1 MNTVICTGGLSM
13 NIVRMKVEYQTNPL
27 AIDEKTP
34 GFGWN
39 VETDEKNWY
48 QESYRIL
55 VSDNEEELKNNIAN
69 MWDSGV
75 VLDKKM
81 VNVVYEGKELESVT
95 KYYWKVL
102 VTANNRTVESDIAT
116 FETAFYDTS
125 RFSGKWIGETV
136 SEEHHIFRKVFNIS
150 KEIKSARA
158 YICGLGAYELHLNGS
173 KVSEY
178 VLQPGWTVYD
188 KTCLYNVYDITEMLN
203 TGDNAVGV
211 LLADGMY
218 HISGHKGRYAYFP
231 RSYGFAKFLLQLE
244 ITYKDGSIETV
255 LSDENFRKAIGPY
268 RYCCIYGGEEFDASK
283 YDENF
288 SKADYVEDESW
299 SNADIVEA
307 PKGKLA
313 LQKSLPLKVMQ
324 TYEPVSVIE
333 VRPGVYMYDL
343 GKNFSGWVRISVRTN
358 GAFAGNRIKMKPGEV
373 LKEDGTPNQKV
384 TGKNYSWDYYM
395 NSDARQ
401 EYASKFT
408 YTGFRYVQVEGAIPK
423 ELAGACEEA
432 PVIESFIGEFVYPD
446 MELMGEFNCSNDL
459 YNKIHGIITQAM
471 LSNIKSIFTDCPHR
485 EKLGW
490 LEETHLIGPAIMYNY
505 DVHNLYEKVE
515 KDIRDSQH
523 EDGLVP
529 DICPEYITEFVKWHY
544 GYLDSPEWGSAC
556 IINPWYV
563 YKKYGDTSI
572 FERNYDVMKSYIDY
586 LSSKTHHCILHHG
599 LGDWL
604 DIGPMVP
611 YSQNTPVPV
620 IATTIYYY
628 DINIMAKVAG
638 ILGKGEDEK
647 YFINLAKDV
656 YEEFNTQFLDEQTN
670 RYANGSQA
678 AQALSLMVGLVPKE
692 REEKV
697 LDMLVR
703 DIKSRGYATTAGDV
717 GHPFVT
723 AALTKYDKSDIMNE
737 MMKVTD
743 KPGYGY
749 QVMCGA
755 TTLTEEWD
763 GPDPNRP
770 HGSLNHF
777 MLGSGEEWFYSGLGG
792 IQCVRHDLP
801 FDEYVIAPHIADNV
815 DEVNVWHMH
824 PYGKILVNWVKT
836 DESKVSIRL
845 SVPAN
850 TTAIFVNPFTGEK
863 SRIGSG
869 EYTLW
874 ASRN

>member
-1 MNTVICTGGLSM
+1 MGGFIV
-13 NIVRMKVEYQTNPL
+13 NIVRMKVEYQTNPI
-27 AIDEKTP
+27 AVDEKKP

-39 VETDEKNWY
+39 VETNEKNWY

-55 VSDNEEELKNNIAN
+55 VSDSEELLGKNVGN
-69 MWDSGV
+69 MWDSGIV
-75 VLDKKM
+75 SDRKM
-81 VNVVYEGKELESVT
+81 VNVSYDGLDLNSAT
-95 KYYWKVL
+95 KYFWKVFVYANGE
-102 VTANNRTVESDIAT
+102 VTESEIAT
-116 FETAFYDTS
+116 FETAFFETE
-125 RFSGKWIGETV
+125 RFTGKWIGETNG
-136 SEEHHIFRKVFNIS
+136 EEHHIYRRNFKLS
-150 KEIKSARA
+150 KEVKSARA
-158 YICGLGAYELHLNGS
+158 YISGLGAYELHINGK
-173 KVSEY
+173 KVSDY
-178 VLQPGWTVYD
+178 VLQPGWTAYD
-188 KTCLYNVYDITEMLN
+188 KTCLYNVYDITDMLVLN
-203 TGDNAVGV
+203 DNAVGV

-218 HISGHKGRYAYFP
+218 HIPGHKGRYAYFP
-231 RSYGFAKFLLQLE
+231 RSYGFSKFLMQLE
-244 ITYKDGSIETV
+244 ITYTDGSIEKIV
-255 LSDENFRKAIGPY
+255 SDENFKKATGPY

-288 SKADYVEDESW
+288 SKPDYIEDDSW
-299 SNADIVEA
+299 SNADVVE
-307 PKGKLA
+307 PPIGKLT
-313 LQKSLPLKVMQ
+313 LQKSLPLKVMH
-324 TYEPVSVIE
+324 TYEHISVKE
-333 VRPGVYMYDL
+333 ARAGVYVYDF
-343 GKNFSGWVRISVRTN
+343 GKNFSGWVRIKVKTN
-358 GAFAGNRIKMKPGEV
+358 GALEGKRIKMKPGEL

-395 NSDARQ
+395 NSDVNQ

-408 YTGFRYVQVEGAIPK
+408 YTGFRYVQVEGAVPK
-423 ELAGACEEA
+423 EFAKGDEEA
-432 PVIESFIGEFVYPD
+432 VIDSFIGEFVYPD

-471 LSNIKSIFTDCPHR
+471 LSNMKSIFTDCPHR

-490 LEETHLIGPAIMYNY
+490 LEQTHLIGPAIMYNY
-505 DVHNLYEKVE
+505 DVHNLYEKIE
-515 KDIRDSQH
+515 KDMKDSQH

-563 YKKYGDTSI
+563 YKKYADTLI
-572 FERNYDVMKSYIDY
+572 FERNYDVMKAYADY
-586 LSSKTHHCILHHG
+586 LTGKTHHHVLHHG

-628 DINIMAKVAG
+628 DITIMAKVAG
-638 ILGKGEDEK
+638 ILGKDEDKK
-647 YFINLAKDV
+647 YFENLAAQI
-656 YEEFNTQFLDEQTN
+656 YEEYNAQFFDDQTN

-678 AQALSLMVGLVPKE
+678 AQALSLMVGLVDE
-692 REEKV
+692 DREEKV

-703 DIKSRGYATTAGDV
+703 DIKSRDYTTTAGDV

-749 QVMCGA
+749 QVKCGA

-763 GPDPNRP
+763 GPDPDRP

-792 IQCVRHDLP
+792 ISCIRHDLD
-801 FDEYVIAPHIADNV
+801 FDEFILAPHIADNV
-815 DEVNVWHMH
+815 DEVNVWHMY
-824 PYGKILVNWVKT
+824 PYGKIIVHWKKT
-836 DESKVSIRL
+836 SEKAVCITIN
-845 SVPAN
+845 VPAN
-850 TTAIFVNPFTGEK
+850 TTAVFVNPYTK
-863 SRIGSG
+863 KKRKLGSG
-869 EYTLW
+869 EYIFNLN
-874 ASRN
+874 AEDNLE